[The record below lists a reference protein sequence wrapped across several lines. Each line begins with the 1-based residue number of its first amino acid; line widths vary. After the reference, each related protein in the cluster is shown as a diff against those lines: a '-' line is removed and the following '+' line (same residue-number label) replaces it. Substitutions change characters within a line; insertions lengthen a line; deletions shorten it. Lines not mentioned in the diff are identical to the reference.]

1 MIITK
6 RPVYPSNKLTF
17 FPKDFNKEKVDWIN
31 VFLKPNLQFDV
42 EMIIEDA
49 QRYLVQLRVTAAPD
63 IKLNIL
69 SVILGDFFIK
79 IKGIKLELK

>member
-49 QRYLVQLRVTAAPD
+49 QRYL
-63 IKLNIL
+63 L
-69 SVILGDFFIK
+69 STT
-79 IKGIKLELK
+79 